1 MRHVELK
8 ALAAAGDRD
17 AADLDGRSRTTAP
30 SCPAGALR
38 VTAMLIS
45 SMTTLELFTD
55 DGTCTAMRAG

>member
-1 MRHVELK
+1 
-8 ALAAAGDRD
+8 
-17 AADLDGRSRTTAP
+17 
-30 SCPAGALR
+30 LR